1 MAIDDEA
8 ERGRAEP
15 IDVDYEPA
23 YREERRGLGMGG
35 AVALALIAG
44 GVGAAG
50 GAVAPRVNS
59 VDAALDRAFPAS
71 ADAQGTAPAAQSN
84 AELDQRLDAIEA
96 LINAPIATSAADGAA
111 DPTAARVFALQASL
125 RDVETRLG
133 QMPSSAEVSA
143 LVAEVRRLQ
152 EELPSV
158 AAEARSAATAARASY
173 AVVAASEAARASG
186 PFEQAHSALAALLPN
201 DPNVAALAPLAR
213 TGAPTRGEL
222 RERFVR
228 LDNEIIRAANQAQAG
243 AGFWGRI
250 QAALLQWIVIRRAG
264 GGDTPE
270 GMVERAEQYLA
281 RRFEL
286 AGLRRDQAERQGFLS
301 APDAGALAGFAD
313 AAGRIHQEHDKP
325 QQWQRD
331 GDHQND
337 EQEPE
342 QSCRL
347 DFSPSPLHLD
357 RAGIS
362 ADDLP

>member
-23 YREERRGLGMGG
+23 YRDVGERRGLGLGG

-50 GAVAPRVNS
+50 GAVAPRGQA
-59 VDAALDRAFPAS
+59 VDTALDRAFPVS
-71 ADAQGTAPAAQSN
+71 AESAAQAPSTES
-84 AELDQRLDAIEA
+84 AVELDRRLDVIEA
-96 LINAPIATSAADGAA
+96 LINEPLATSASADGGDA
-111 DPTAARVFALQASL
+111 TTVRVLALQASL
-125 RDVETRLG
+125 RNVESRLQ
-133 QMPSSAEVSA
+133 QMPSSTEVSA

-152 EELPSV
+152 EELPAV

-213 TGAPTRGEL
+213 TGAPTRTEM
-222 RERFVR
+222 RDRFAR
-228 LDNEIIRAANQAQAG
+228 LDNEILRAAHQAQAG

-250 QAALLQWIVIRRAG
+250 QAALAQWIVVRRAG

-281 RRFEL
+281 
-286 AGLRRDQAERQGFLS
+286 
-301 APDAGALAGFAD
+301 AD
-313 AAGRIHQEHDKP
+313 
-325 QQWQRD
+325 
-331 GDHQND
+331 
-337 EQEPE
+337 
-342 QSCRL
+342 RL
-347 DFSPSPLHLD
+347 DDAIEELNRLPPAPKRAAQPWINDASRRLEID
-357 RAGIS
+357 RRIAAIRQELS
-362 ADDLP
+362 RS

>member
-23 YREERRGLGMGG
+23 YRDMVERRGLGLGG

-50 GAVAPRVNS
+50 GAVAPRVPAVN
-59 VDAALDRAFPAS
+59 AALDNAFPAS
-71 ADAQGTAPAAQSN
+71 ADSQGGAPAAQAT
-84 AELDQRLDAIEA
+84 AELDRRLDTIEA
-96 LINAPIATSAADGAA
+96 LINAPLATSASAEGA
-111 DPTAARVFALQASL
+111 DPTTARVFALQASL
-125 RDVETRLG
+125 RDVEGRLQ

-152 EELPSV
+152 EELPAV
-158 AAEARSAATAARASY
+158 AAEARSAAVAARASY

-213 TGAPTRGEL
+213 TGAPTRTEL
-222 RERFVR
+222 RDRFAR

-250 QAALLQWIVIRRAG
+250 QAMLAQWIVIRRAG

-281 RRFEL
+281 ADRLDDAIEEL
-286 AGLRRDQAERQGFLS
+286 NRLPP
-301 APDAGALAGFAD
+301 APKRVAQPWIND
-313 AAGRIHQEHDKP
+313 AARRLEIDRRIAAIRQELS
-325 QQWQRD
+325 R
-331 GDHQND
+331 
-337 EQEPE
+337 
-342 QSCRL
+342 S
-347 DFSPSPLHLD
+347 
-357 RAGIS
+357 
-362 ADDLP
+362 

>member
-35 AVALALIAG
+35 AVA
-44 GVGAAG
+44 
-50 GAVAPRVNS
+50 PRVSS

-71 ADAQGTAPAAQSN
+71 AEAQSAAPTAQSN

-111 DPTAARVFALQASL
+111 DPTTARVFALQASL

-250 QAALLQWIVIRRAG
+250 QAALSQWIVIRRAG

-281 RRFEL
+281 
-286 AGLRRDQAERQGFLS
+286 
-301 APDAGALAGFAD
+301 AD
-313 AAGRIHQEHDKP
+313 
-325 QQWQRD
+325 
-331 GDHQND
+331 
-337 EQEPE
+337 
-342 QSCRL
+342 RL
-347 DFSPSPLHLD
+347 DDAIEELNRLPPAPKRVAQPWINDASRRLEID
-357 RAGIS
+357 RRIAAIRQELS
-362 ADDLP
+362 RS